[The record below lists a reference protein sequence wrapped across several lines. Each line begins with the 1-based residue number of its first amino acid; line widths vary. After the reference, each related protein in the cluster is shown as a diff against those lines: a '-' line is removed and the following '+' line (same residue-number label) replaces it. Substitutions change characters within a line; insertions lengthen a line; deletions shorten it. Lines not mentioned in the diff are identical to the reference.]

1 METQDAIVAFKGF
14 DANLR
19 CRGFQYEIGAS
30 YVHEGPVVRCTAA
43 GFHACENP
51 LDVFSYYSPHGS
63 RYCSVEVSGEIS
75 RDGSDSKIAAA
86 KLTVVAEIGIPGIV
100 TSFVKW
106 VMERIDASLSHTNT
120 GNMSASTNTGDMSA
134 STNTGYR
141 SASTNTGNMSAS
153 TNTGYMSAS
162 TNTGNMSAS
171 TNTGN
176 MSASTNTGNR
186 SASTNTG
193 YMSAST
199 NTGDMSASIVSG
211 KESVAIATGCES
223 KAKAGEGSAIV
234 IVSRADDGS
243 LLHIFASK
251 VGENGIKAD
260 TFYMLDKFGVP
271 QEVGNG

>member
-30 YVHEGPVVRCTAA
+30 YVHEGPVVRCTKE

-51 LDVFSYYSPHGS
+51 LDVFTYYSPHES

-106 VMERIDASLSHTNT
+106 VMDRIDASLNQTNT
-120 GNMSASTNTGDMSA
+120 GDRSASTNTGD
-134 STNTGYR
+134 
-141 SASTNTGNMSAS
+141 
-153 TNTGYMSAS
+153 
-162 TNTGNMSAS
+162 
-171 TNTGN
+171 
-176 MSASTNTGNR
+176 R

-199 NTGDMSASIVSG
+199 VSG
-211 KESVAIATGCES
+211 KASVAIATGYES
-223 KAKAGEGSAIV
+223 KAKASEGSAIV

-243 LLHIFASK
+243 LLHIFSSK

-260 TFYMLDKFGVP
+260 TFYMLDRSGIP
-271 QEVGNG
+271 QEVV

>member
-1 METQDAIVAFKGF
+1 METQNSIVAFKGF

-19 CRGFQYEIGAS
+19 CRDFQYEIGAS
-30 YVHEGPVVRCTAA
+30 YVHEGPVVRCTKE

-51 LDVFSYYSPHGS
+51 LDVFSYYSPHES

-106 VMERIDASLSHTNT
+106 VMDRIDASLSQ
-120 GNMSASTNTGDMSA
+120 TNTGD
-134 STNTGYR
+134 
-141 SASTNTGNMSAS
+141 MSAS

-162 TNTGNMSAS
+162 TNTGD
-171 TNTGN
+171 
-176 MSASTNTGNR
+176 R
-186 SASTNTG
+186 SAST
-193 YMSAST
+193 
-199 NTGDMSASIVSG
+199 VSG
-211 KESVAIATGCES
+211 KASVAMAIGSES
-223 KAKAGEGSAIV
+223 KARASEGSAIV
-234 IVSRADDGS
+234 IVSRADDCS

-260 TFYMLDKFGVP
+260 TFYMLDKCGVP
-271 QEVGNG
+271 KEVE